1 MLTPCSSMKS
11 TQSYWTGEKPLD
23 RRLQPTS
30 RPHDV
35 SERKFQINRLQIF
48 DLVFCFVLFC
58 FVFSSKF
65 QIRTPW
71 RNDQNL
77 IEPVSQER
85 EIRQSKPCISKV
97 QLSSVTFAEI
107 QLHTR
112 PAVQSRPSE
121 SKRPW
126 IED

>member
-1 MLTPCSSMKS
+1 MLTPYSSMKS

-35 SERKFQINRLQIF
+35 SERKLMINRLQIF
-48 DLVFCFVLFC
+48 DLVFFSFFFLF
-58 FVFSSKF
+58 FSSNF

-71 RNDQNL
+71 RNDKNL
-77 IEPVSQER
+77 IEPVPQER
-85 EIRQSKPCISKV
+85 EIRQFKPCISKL
-97 QLSSVTFAEI
+97 QLSSVTFAKI
-107 QLHTR
+107 QLHMR